1 MKNIVINTAKEFM
14 KTPEDRYISLGQF
27 IGEKFRKDKLEP
39 LFVDKDDNRKIR
51 IILDGAYGYPTSFTE
66 EAFGGLARKYGK
78 DRVKKRLEFI
88 SEEEPLLIEEID
100 LYIEKADN
108 E

>member
-1 MKNIVINTAKEFM
+1 MKNIIINIAKEFS
-14 KTPEDRYISLGQF
+14 KTPGSRYISQGRYTGQ
-27 IGEKFRKDKLEP
+27 KFRKEQLEP
-39 LFVDKDDNRKIR
+39 LFIDEDDNRKIT

-66 EAFGGLARKYGK
+66 EAFGGLARQYGK

-88 SEEEPLLIEEID
+88 SEEEPLLIEEINS
-100 LYIEKADN
+100 YIEKADN